1 MSLIF
6 WDTVRGTRLADTLI
20 RNLPKLTEKKHQI
33 VEMYSADNLIAVKK
47 EMEKKLEEGYTIDQ
61 MIPTLNHS
69 YFVIYSK

>member
-1 MSLIF
+1 MSLTF

-20 RNLPKLTEKKHQI
+20 RELPKLTGKKHQI